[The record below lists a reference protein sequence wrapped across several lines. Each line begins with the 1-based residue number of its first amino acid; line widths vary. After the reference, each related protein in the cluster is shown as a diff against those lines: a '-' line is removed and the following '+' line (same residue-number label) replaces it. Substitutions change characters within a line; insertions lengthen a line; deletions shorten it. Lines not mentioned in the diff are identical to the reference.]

1 MNCSWKSV
9 QLKMAKWN
17 GQEESAKQ
25 DDGVREAGWL
35 RCGVDVMSNGKE
47 SNLQEQLKSRWTSK
61 EVFNNRAALIRQQQS
76 GVNGG
81 APKKMKRKPK
91 LL

>member
-1 MNCSWKSV
+1 
-9 QLKMAKWN
+9 
-17 GQEESAKQ
+17 
-25 DDGVREAGWL
+25 
-35 RCGVDVMSNGKE
+35 MSNGKE
-47 SNLQEQLKSRWTSK
+47 SNLQEQLKSRRTSK